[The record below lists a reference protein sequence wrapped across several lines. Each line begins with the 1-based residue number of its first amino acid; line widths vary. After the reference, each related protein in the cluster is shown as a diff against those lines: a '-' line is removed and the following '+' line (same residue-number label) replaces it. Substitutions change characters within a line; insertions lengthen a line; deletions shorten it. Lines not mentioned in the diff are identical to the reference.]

1 VEVKRELRLLVEANV
16 ESEED
21 DEVRVEFEKRASV
34 WLLKSDGVRVDEE
47 LKTPDNVGKAEEL
60 LKGVGVSVSEDV
72 DADDDD
78 DSAEDVV
85 DGAPSVR
92 SGIETERDTLGNA
105 LSRAVRAAPAAAV
118 ISNVVCGGS
127 EVRVWI
133 LVTAPVA
140 SM

>member
-1 VEVKRELRLLVEANV
+1 M
-16 ESEED
+16 
-21 DEVRVEFEKRASV
+21 
-34 WLLKSDGVRVDEE
+34 
-47 LKTPDNVGKAEEL
+47 KTPDKVGKAEEL

-72 DADDDD
+72 DAEDDGSAEDD

-85 DGAPSVR
+85 DVAPSVR
-92 SGIETERDTLGNA
+92 SGIEAGRDTLGNA
-105 LSRAVRAAPAAAV
+105 LSRAVRAALTAAG

-127 EVRVWI
+127 GVSVWM

>member
-1 VEVKRELRLLVEANV
+1 MVVKERRCACYQTCQWVGGQQTLGRHDIL
-16 ESEED
+16 
-21 DEVRVEFEKRASV
+21 
-34 WLLKSDGVRVDEE
+34 DEE

-78 DSAEDVV
+78 SAEDVV
-85 DGAPSVR
+85 DGAPSFR
-92 SGIETERDTLGNA
+92 PGIEAGRDTLGNA
-105 LSRAVRAAPAAAV
+105 LSRAVRAALTAAG

-127 EVRVWI
+127 GLRVWT
-133 LVTAPVA
+133 LVSAPVA

>member
-1 VEVKRELRLLVEANV
+1 M
-16 ESEED
+16 
-21 DEVRVEFEKRASV
+21 
-34 WLLKSDGVRVDEE
+34 
-47 LKTPDNVGKAEEL
+47 GKAEEL

-72 DADDDD
+72 DADDD